1 MLKKIMTINE
11 KDYIER
17 ILNDDLY
24 MITDK
29 PKATVDLLAQY
40 YYQIKTIRKK
50 GIADKLIAFL
60 ADRYP
65 KYPDNKKF
73 WNSYAEK
80 TAKKTG
86 GNKLLICDGI
96 HITKSELAKINEIES
111 IPDLSGVD
119 KKTLQRLLFTILVIG
134 KYQKLKNPKNINGY
148 INIKTI
154 YLFQLARVKGNA
166 EARSLMLN
174 DLYRA
179 GLIDF
184 PKNYAKDNCR
194 PTFIDEET
202 TDTRITITDLREIGY
217 QYNKL
222 HGDNLIA
229 CHNCGVLIKTN
240 SGKANGLCQNCA
252 ERAKQKICRCVDC
265 NRLFTRGIRA
275 AIKTRCNSCQIKH
288 NKAVKKAWNEGQ
300 KEKCA

>member
-1 MLKKIMTINE
+1 MLKKIMTLNE
-11 KDYIER
+11 KEYIER

-40 YYQIKTIRKK
+40 YYEIKNIRKK
-50 GIADKLIAFL
+50 GIAEKLIAFL

-65 KYPDNKKF
+65 KYNDNKKF
-73 WNSYAEK
+73 WNEYAEK

-86 GNKLLICDGI
+86 GNRLLICDGI
-96 HITKSELAKINEIES
+96 SITKSELAKINEIEN
-111 IPDLSGVD
+111 IPDKSGVD
-119 KKTLQRLLFTILVIG
+119 KKTLKRLLFTILVIG
-134 KYQKLKNPKNINGY
+134 KYQRLKNPKNINGF

-154 YLFQLARVKGNA
+154 DLFQLARVKGNS

-174 DLYRA
+174 DLYRV

-194 PTFIDEET
+194 PTFIDEVET
-202 TDTRITITDLREIGY
+202 EIEITVTDLREIGY
-217 QYNKL
+217 QWNAL
-222 HGDNLIA
+222 HGDHLIA
-229 CHNCGVLIKTN
+229 CNKCGVLIKTN
-240 SGKANGLCQNCA
+240 TGKANGLCEDCA
-252 ERAKQKICRCVDC
+252 ERAEQKICRCIDC

-275 AIKTRCNSCQIKH
+275 AIKTRCNTCQSKR
-288 NKAVKKAWNEGQ
+288 NKAKKKRWNLEQ